1 MSLMQEGMEQQFKSN
16 LAKLKGATK
25 GKHSAPITASDN
37 LERLRREF
45 KFQKAAEGKSDET
58 IRTYDNHFYKV
69 FEFMGYVALGC
80 VPSEYE
86 SRKDECRKVGAAM
99 PISSLD
105 EDNLYYVYHDYLQ
118 KVRLRNKKHL
128 SEQSIIS
135 GMRNFRVI
143 IYYAAELGLI
153 SKKEITVKTVEP
165 PPKDTFTKEELW
177 RLTHRKPNK
186 DDVVEYRNW
195 VMISYF
201 LATGNRIGSVLALN
215 VEDIDFENNEISVKI
230 TKTRTPQILSLTTRL
245 KTILAQW
252 IHDYRTDPDTHTPLF
267 GEPLFPNRTGERL
280 TYDGASDSMEDYF
293 RRRYVEW
300 QGFHKF
306 RHSYAANWMRDGGDS
321 LKLKTQ
327 LGHTSLLMTNR
338 YANLYGKAV
347 AKDAEAHSLINQ
359 MKTTQGRKQLT
370 RNKD

>member
-1 MSLMQEGMEQQFKSN
+1 MATLGEALENSFKSN
-16 LAKLKGATK
+16 LAKLRGASTPIKG
-25 GKHSAPITASDN
+25 SPIKPTDN
-37 LERLRREF
+37 LDRLRREF
-45 KFQKAAEGKSDET
+45 TYQKAAEGKSDET
-58 IRTYDNHFYKV
+58 IRTYNNHFYKF
-69 FEFMGYVALGC
+69 FEFMGYIALGC
-80 VPSEYE
+80 KPEEYE
-86 SRKDECRKVGAAM
+86 DRKEECRDTGAAM

-105 EDNLYYVYHDYLQ
+105 EENLGYFYHDYLSN
-118 KVRLRNKKHL
+118 VRTIHGKPLE
-128 SEQSIIS
+128 EQSIIS
-135 GMRNFRVI
+135 GMRNYRVI
-143 IYYAAELGLI
+143 IYYAASLKLI
-153 SKKEITVKTVEP
+153 PKRDITVRMVEP
-165 PPKDTFTKEELW
+165 PPKETFTREEIW

-195 VMISYF
+195 VMVHYF
-201 LATGNRIGSVLALN
+201 LATGNRVGSVLALN
-215 VEDIDFENNEISVKI
+215 VEDINFENNEISVKF
-230 TKTRTPQILSLTTRL
+230 TKTRTPQILSLTTKL

-252 IHDYRTDPDTHTPLF
+252 IHDYRTDAVAKTPLF

-280 TYDGASDSMEDYF
+280 TYEGASDSMEDYF
-293 RRRYVEW
+293 KRRYVEW
-300 QGFHKF
+300 HGFHKF

-359 MKTTQGRKQLT
+359 VRTTQGRKQIT

>member
-1 MSLMQEGMEQQFKSN
+1 MPIDETMESTFKAN
-16 LAKLKGATK
+16 LEKLRGGKVAAKG
-25 GKHSAPITASDN
+25 SPIKSTDT

-45 KFQKAAEGKSDET
+45 HFQKAAEGLSEET
-58 IRTYDNHFYKV
+58 IRTYDNHFYKF
-69 FEFMGYVALGC
+69 FEFMGYIALGC

-86 SRKDECRKVGAAM
+86 DRKDECRSVGASM

-105 EDNLYYVYHDYLQ
+105 EENLAYFYHDYLS
-118 KVRLRNKKHL
+118 RIRTRNGNNL
-128 SEQSIIS
+128 SEQSVIS

-143 IYYAAELGLI
+143 LYYAMNLNLI
-153 SKKEITVKTVEP
+153 PKKDIAVKSVEP
-165 PPKDTFTKEELW
+165 PPKETFTKEEIW

-195 VMISYF
+195 VMIHYF

-215 VEDIDFENNEISVKI
+215 VEDVDFENNEIAVKF
-230 TKTRTPQILSLTTRL
+230 TKTRTPQMLALTTRL

-252 IHDYRTDPDTHTPLF
+252 IHDYRTDPTTNTPYF
-267 GEPLFPNRTGERL
+267 GEPLFPNRTGERM
-280 TYDGASDSMEDYF
+280 TYDGASDSMADYF
-293 RRRYVEW
+293 ARRYVEW
-300 QGFHKF
+300 AGFHKF

-347 AKDAEAHSLINQ
+347 AKDAEAHSLINSV
-359 MKTTQGRKQLT
+359 KLTQGRKQLT
-370 RNKD
+370 RNKP

>member
-1 MSLMQEGMEQQFKSN
+1 MAISETMENNFKAN
-16 LAKLKGATK
+16 LAKLRGTSKTIK
-25 GKHSAPITASDN
+25 SAPIKADDTLD
-37 LERLRREF
+37 RLRREF
-45 KFQKAAEGKSDET
+45 MFQKAAEGKSEET
-58 IRTYDNHFYKV
+58 IRTYQGHFNKF
-69 FEFMGYVALGC
+69 FEFMGYIALGC
-80 VPSEYE
+80 KPSEYE
-86 SRKDECRKVGAAM
+86 DRKDECRSVGEAM

-105 EDNLYYVYHDYLQ
+105 EENLAYFYHDYLTN
-118 KVRLRNKKHL
+118 VRTIHGKPLE
-128 SEQSIIS
+128 EQSIIS

-143 IYYAAELGLI
+143 IYYAAALKLI
-153 SKKEITVKTVEP
+153 PKKDITVRMVEP
-165 PPKDTFTKEELW
+165 PPKETFTKEEIW

-195 VMISYF
+195 VMVHYF

-215 VEDIDFENNEISVKI
+215 VEDIDFENNEISVRF

-252 IHDYRTDPDTHTPLF
+252 IHDYRTDPLTNSPYF
-267 GEPLFPNRTGERL
+267 NEPLFPNRTGERL
-280 TYDGASDSMEDYF
+280 TYEGASDSMEDYF
-293 RRRYVEW
+293 KRRYVEW
-300 QGFHKF
+300 HGFHKF

-359 MKTTQGRKQLT
+359 VRTNQGRKQLV
-370 RNKD
+370 RNKH

>member
-1 MSLMQEGMEQQFKSN
+1 MATLGEALENSFKSN
-16 LAKLKGATK
+16 LAKLRGASTPIKG
-25 GKHSAPITASDN
+25 SPIKPTDN
-37 LERLRREF
+37 LDRLRREF
-45 KFQKAAEGKSDET
+45 IYQKAAEGKSDET
-58 IRTYDNHFYKV
+58 IRTYNNHFYKF
-69 FEFMGYVALGC
+69 FEFMGYIALGC
-80 VPSEYE
+80 KPEDYE
-86 SRKDECRKVGAAM
+86 DRKEECRDTGAAM

-105 EDNLYYVYHDYLQ
+105 EENLGYFYHDYLSN
-118 KVRLRNKKHL
+118 VRTIHGKPLE
-128 SEQSIIS
+128 EQSIIS
-135 GMRNFRVI
+135 GMRNYRVI
-143 IYYAAELGLI
+143 IYYAASLKLI
-153 SKKEITVKTVEP
+153 PKRDITVRMVEP
-165 PPKDTFTKEELW
+165 PPKETFTREEIW

-195 VMISYF
+195 VMVHYF
-201 LATGNRIGSVLALN
+201 LATGNRVGSVLALN
-215 VEDIDFENNEISVKI
+215 VEDINFENNEISVKF
-230 TKTRTPQILSLTTRL
+230 TKTRTPQILSLTTKL

-252 IHDYRTDPDTHTPLF
+252 IHDYRTDAVAKTPLF

-280 TYDGASDSMEDYF
+280 TYEGASDSMEDYF
-293 RRRYVEW
+293 KRRYVEW
-300 QGFHKF
+300 HGFHKF

-359 MKTTQGRKQLT
+359 VRTTQGRKQIT

>member
-1 MSLMQEGMEQQFKSN
+1 MPDITETFKSN
-16 LAKLKGATK
+16 LAILRGGLPHTK
-25 GKHSAPITASDN
+25 AAPIKATDT

-45 KFQKAAEGKSDET
+45 RFQKAAEGKSEET
-58 IRTYDNHFYKV
+58 IRTYDGHFYKF
-69 FEFMGYVALGC
+69 FEFMGYIALGC
-80 VPSEYE
+80 SPTEYE
-86 SRKDECRKVGAAM
+86 SRKDECRAVGAAM

-105 EDNLYYVYHDYLQ
+105 EENLAYFYHDYLS
-118 KVRLRNKKHL
+118 KVRTRNKKNL
-128 SEQSIIS
+128 TEQSVIS

-143 IYYAAELGLI
+143 MYYAMDLKLI
-153 SKKEITVKTVEP
+153 TKRDITVKSVEP
-165 PPKDTFTKEELW
+165 PPKDTFTKEEIW

-186 DDVVEYRNW
+186 DDIVEYRNW
-195 VMISYF
+195 VMIHYF

-215 VEDIDFENNEISVKI
+215 VEDIDFENNEIAVRF

-252 IHDYRTDPDTHTPLF
+252 IHDYRTDTLTNTPFF

-280 TYDGASDSMEDYF
+280 TYEGASDSMEDYF
-293 RRRYVEW
+293 KRRYVEW
-300 QGFHKF
+300 HGFHKF

-359 MKTTQGRKQLT
+359 VRTNQGRKQLV
-370 RNKD
+370 RNKH